1 MADYIIACKNRQVY
15 YFLQKDAN
23 NMSDNPVAIITGGSR
38 GVGAA
43 AAKMLSDNGWNVMIT
58 CSSSINEAKTVAK
71 NCSNEASEVYAF
83 QADVS
88 NNDDC
93 LATINKALEKWNR
106 IDALVNNAGTTK
118 FVWDHSD
125 LNSLDADDFQNIY
138 SVNVIGPFQMVKAS
152 KKYLLKSKNPC
163 VVNVSSI
170 GGTKGIGS
178 SLAYASSKGALNTM
192 TLSMARNLGP
202 IRVNAVCP
210 GFIEGEWLRKGMGS
224 EMFEA
229 VKLRVK
235 TTTPLKKTCTPESV
249 AEVIISLIE
258 KSELVTGQLV
268 TVDGGASLNL

>member
-1 MADYIIACKNRQVY
+1 
-15 YFLQKDAN
+15 
-23 NMSDNPVAIITGGSR
+23 MSDNPVAIITGGSR

-43 AAKMLSDNGWNVMIT
+43 TAKMLSKNGWNVIIT
-58 CSSSINEAKTVAK
+58 CSSSIKEAEVVAE
-71 NCSNEASEVYAF
+71 NCSNAKAEVVAF
-83 QADVS
+83 KADVS
-88 NNDDC
+88 NEDDC
-93 LATINKALEKWNR
+93 IATINKAIEKWNR

-125 LNSLDADDFQNIY
+125 LNSLDADDFQYIY
-138 SVNVIGPFQMVKAS
+138 GVNVVGPFQMVKAS
-152 KKYLLKSKNPC
+152 KEFLLKSKNPC

-210 GFIEGEWLRKGMGS
+210 GFIEGEWLKKGMGP
-224 EMFEA
+224 EMYEA

-249 AEVIISLIE
+249 AEVIVSLIE

-268 TVDGGASLNL
+268 TIDSGASLNL

>member
-1 MADYIIACKNRQVY
+1 
-15 YFLQKDAN
+15 
-23 NMSDNPVAIITGGSR
+23 MSEKPVAIITGGSR

-43 AAKMLSDNGWNVMIT
+43 TAKMLADNGWNVLIT
-58 CSSSINEAKTVAK
+58 CSASMAEAEIVAK
-71 NCSNEASEVYAF
+71 KCSSKTAEVVAL
-83 QADVS
+83 QADVAKD
-88 NNDDC
+88 NDC
-93 LATINKALEKWNR
+93 KATINMAVEKWGR

-125 LNSLDADDFQNIY
+125 LNSLDANDFQYIY
-138 SVNVIGPFQMVKAS
+138 GVNVVGPFQMVKAA
-152 KKYLLKSKNPC
+152 KEHLLSAANSC

-170 GGTKGIGS
+170 AGLKGIGS

-210 GFIEGEWLRKGMGS
+210 GFIEGEWLKKGMGP
-224 EMFEA
+224 EMYEA
-229 VKLRVK
+229 AKLRVQ

-249 AEVIISLIE
+249 AEVIVNLIE

>member
-1 MADYIIACKNRQVY
+1 
-15 YFLQKDAN
+15 
-23 NMSDNPVAIITGGSR
+23 MSDNPVAIITGGSR

-43 AAKMLSDNGWNVMIT
+43 TAKMLSKNGWNVIIT
-58 CSSSINEAKTVAK
+58 CSSSIKEAEVIAE
-71 NCSNEASEVYAF
+71 NCSNAKAEVVAF
-83 QADVS
+83 KADVS
-88 NNDDC
+88 NEDDC
-93 LATINKALEKWNR
+93 IATINKAIEKWNR

-125 LNSLDADDFQNIY
+125 LDSLDADDFQYIY
-138 SVNVIGPFQMVKAS
+138 GVNVVGPFQMVKAS
-152 KKYLLKSKNPC
+152 KEFLLKSKNPC

-210 GFIEGEWLRKGMGS
+210 GFIEGEWLKKGMGP
-224 EMFEA
+224 EMYEA

-249 AEVIISLIE
+249 AEVIVSLIE

-268 TVDGGASLNL
+268 TIDSGASLNL